1 MNPRPHAPKA
11 RALPSCATLRKLFSS
26 TRCIIQDI
34 RARVNRFFAFF
45 CTFFVF
51 SFSPSA
57 SFSAVIKVRSLF
69 LFFFDSFL
77 TLPALSVILSYR
89 VKSMKNMIGG
99 IHLPSGKHVLGMKK
113 ARHIFGTAKVG
124 ERGQIVIPKDARE
137 LYGIHPGDTLLI
149 LGDEENGMIVTK
161 PDVLSSLA
169 ERILDQIGKEGAYP

>member
-1 MNPRPHAPKA
+1 
-11 RALPSCATLRKLFSS
+11 
-26 TRCIIQDI
+26 
-34 RARVNRFFAFF
+34 
-45 CTFFVF
+45 
-51 SFSPSA
+51 
-57 SFSAVIKVRSLF
+57 
-69 LFFFDSFL
+69 
-77 TLPALSVILSYR
+77 
-89 VKSMKNMIGG
+89 MKNVIGG

-137 LYGIHPGDTLLI
+137 LHGIHPGDTLLI

>member
-1 MNPRPHAPKA
+1 MRN
-11 RALPSCATLRKLFSS
+11 
-26 TRCIIQDI
+26 
-34 RARVNRFFAFF
+34 V
-45 CTFFVF
+45 
-51 SFSPSA
+51 
-57 SFSAVIKVRSLF
+57 
-69 LFFFDSFL
+69 
-77 TLPALSVILSYR
+77 
-89 VKSMKNMIGG
+89 IGG

>member
-1 MNPRPHAPKA
+1 
-11 RALPSCATLRKLFSS
+11 
-26 TRCIIQDI
+26 
-34 RARVNRFFAFF
+34 
-45 CTFFVF
+45 
-51 SFSPSA
+51 
-57 SFSAVIKVRSLF
+57 
-69 LFFFDSFL
+69 
-77 TLPALSVILSYR
+77 
-89 VKSMKNMIGG
+89 MIGG